1 MTNKSLNWRQVETI
15 FKNKITR
22 KGGTFVYLIYFGP
35 ASGKLSKFCNFVLK
49 WRWLRPDCR
58 SVERCPL
65 SLNSSL
71 CSADQVTGGST
82 CHVMSCGPTCHVMS
96 SCHVS
101 IDYVLTGWEW
111 RADNEAFNLNAD
123 MSLFKVS
130 PLDPLNALLTSI
142 FAGLRNQF
150 RWQTI
155 LSISRLS
162 SITLCQVEQTS
173 HLTYKT
179 ILNSSDT
186 PSSLQRAAMCG

>member
-22 KGGTFVYLIYFGP
+22 MGGTFVYLIYFGP

-58 SVERCPL
+58 SVERCPQ

-71 CSADQVTGGST
+71 CSPDQVTGGST
-82 CHVMSCGPTCHVMS
+82 CHVMSRCHFS
-96 SCHVS
+96 F
-101 IDYVLTGWEW
+101 DYVLSGWEW

-150 RWQTI
+150 RWQTV
-155 LSISRLS
+155 LSIWRLS

-173 HLTYKT
+173 HLT
-179 ILNSSDT
+179 
-186 PSSLQRAAMCG
+186 